1 MGFSAKRI
9 PFISPI
15 LFVTATLL
23 IAGAYNNASFAQ
35 DQEGR
40 YTQAWRGEPLADV
53 LEEFS
58 TMAMFPL
65 SFDPLLVDG
74 KRVFC
79 VSQNQSVTEVLNCIL
94 VGSGLDFIIRSS
106 GTFVI
111 VPRTQG
117 DPLFGNL
124 RGIVVDEETEQPVS
138 NAHILLV
145 EASDVEHGRT
155 ANQNGI
161 FLFSELLPG
170 SYAMTVSH
178 LGYKRATSII
188 KVEAGADKRT
198 VVTLRYQAI
207 PVTPIVIDGIGM
219 QPSSTLLGS
228 SVSSQAELT
237 NALEAGTAGILRGI
251 DAMPGVRVNDAT
263 ADIHIQGGEAGEHQ
277 FRLDGAPVFIPLN
290 VARIIGPFSPF
301 ALGKITV
308 HKAGFGVSLGSQI
321 AGIIE
326 AEHDLSA
333 PIARSGSRVRN
344 RLVFQIDPL
353 SSNARFNASWS
364 RPDGFHVTYMS
375 AARIGMWELSAPPS
389 LKGLL
394 NDWNTIDT
402 FLLSAFAERNT
413 PFANLP
419 PKGQP
424 SIGFFDWHN
433 ALKIRLNGL
442 RTLYISSYWGSSH
455 LGNDLSNVDLLGE
468 DGPEQ
473 SSSTDLSEFK
483 DVYRWQNGTGQA
495 RYEAVL
501 GPTTWASIQTR
512 ASFYRLRHDFMAPD
526 DFTLDSAED
535 DGNRVFELALDAT
548 LEFLPRSGR
557 HDMEFGADFIFTD
570 SRFFVAG
577 TQLLPL
583 NHTSSGWRSSFYVQN
598 KLQLGRHTLF
608 ETGARITYLNSRQT
622 LYFEPRMSA
631 RFDWQ
636 DTSVGGVSLFVGTGL
651 YRQFV
656 SQFDIS
662 SRSPR
667 TFVSSTR
674 FWMGTDHSVE
684 PPKAGHLAAELL
696 IIPSDKWSF
705 RVESHY
711 KKLYHVLSLDY
722 SADVTDPSL
731 SLDQASFLKPS
742 HGYSFGYAA
751 LVSRKIGLGRM
762 RIRYDYTESKRTI
775 QDLYRNAELSVP
787 WNEPYR
793 FEVGLDLIPMR
804 HTVVLARWRSSW
816 GRKWGYRQAY
826 YDFLGAHLND
836 LDALLEDM
844 RANGVSP
851 DAVRRVERQVGH
863 YDLTHPESHGLPPI
877 HQLDL
882 SVAYSIPFERI
893 ALQIRADL
901 INVFDSRNTAEW
913 RFELDEESYFGLD
926 EPGTSGLLNR
936 ANRPLLPRVF
946 TLAAK
951 VTW

>member
-1 MGFSAKRI
+1 MGLSAKRI
-9 PFISPI
+9 PFILSV
-15 LFVTATLL
+15 LLVTAVYMF
-23 IAGAYNNASFAQ
+23 AGVQINTSVAQ
-35 DQEGR
+35 DREVS
-40 YTQAWRGEPLADV
+40 YTIAWRGDALADV
-53 LEEFS
+53 LEKFS

-65 SFDPLLVDG
+65 SFDPLLVEG

-79 VSQNQSVTEVLNCIL
+79 VSRNQSVTEVLTCIL

-111 VPRTQG
+111 VPRIEG
-117 DPLFGNL
+117 EPLFGNL
-124 RGIVVDEETEQPVS
+124 RGIVVDAETEQPVS
-138 NAHILLV
+138 NAHVLLV
-145 EASDVEHGRT
+145 EASNVAHGRT
-155 ANQNGI
+155 ANKNGI

-178 LGYKRATSII
+178 LGYGRETTVID
-188 KVEAGADKRT
+188 VEAGADRRT

-207 PVTPIVIDGIGM
+207 PVAPIVIDGIGM

-228 SVSSQAELT
+228 SVATQTELT
-237 NALEAGTAGILRGI
+237 NTLQAGTAGILRGI

-263 ADIHIQGGEAGEHQ
+263 ADVHIQGGEAGEHQ

-290 VARIIGPFSPF
+290 VASIIGPFSPF

-321 AGIIE
+321 AGVIE

-333 PIARSGSRVRN
+333 PVARAGSGFRN
-344 RLVFQIDPL
+344 RLIFQIDPL
-353 SSNARFNASWS
+353 STNARFNASWS
-364 RPDGFHVTYMS
+364 RPDGFHATYMS
-375 AARIGMWELSAPPS
+375 AARIGMWGLSAPTS
-389 LKGLL
+389 LQRLL
-394 NDWNTIDT
+394 NDWNTVDT

-442 RTLYISSYWGSSH
+442 RTLYISSYWGSSN
-455 LGNDLSNVDLLGE
+455 LGNDLSDVDLLG
-468 DGPEQ
+468 DPDQ
-473 SSSTDLSEFK
+473 NPDTDLSRFK
-483 DVYRWQNGTGQA
+483 DVYRWENGTGQA

-501 GPTTWASIQTR
+501 GPTTLASLQSR
-512 ASFYRLRHDFMAPD
+512 ASFYRLRHEFMAPHE
-526 DFTLDSAED
+526 FTVDSAED
-535 DGNRVFELALDAT
+535 DGNRVFELALDAR

-557 HDMEFGADFIFTD
+557 HDMEFGADLIFTD

-583 NHTSSGWRSSFYVQN
+583 NHSSSGWRSSLYAQN
-598 KLQLGRHTLF
+598 KMQLGRHTVL
-608 ETGARITYLNSRQT
+608 ESGARITYLDSRNT
-622 LYFEPRMSA
+622 LYFEPRLSA

-636 DTSVGGVSLFVGTGL
+636 DTSLGGVSLFVGTGL

-656 SQFDIS
+656 SQFDVS

-674 FWMGTDHSVE
+674 FWMGTDRTVK

-722 SADVTDPSL
+722 SADVTEASV
-731 SLDQASFLKPS
+731 SMDQSSFLKPS
-742 HGYSFGYAA
+742 RGYTFGYAA
-751 LVSRKIGLGRM
+751 LASRKIGLGTVRL
-762 RIRYDYTESKRTI
+762 RYDYTESKRTI
-775 QDLYRNAELSVP
+775 KDLFRNEELTVP

-793 FEVGLDLIPMR
+793 FEVSLDVIPVR
-804 HTVVLARWRSSW
+804 HFFVLARWKSSW
-816 GRKWGYRQAY
+816 GRKWGYRKAY

-851 DAVRRVERQVGH
+851 DAVRRVQRQVEH
-863 YDLTHPESHGLPPI
+863 YDLTHPESHRLPPI

-882 SVAYSIPFERI
+882 SIAYSIPMNRL

-901 INVFDSRNTAEW
+901 INVFDTGNTAEW
-913 RFELDEESYFGLD
+913 RFELDEESYFGLN
-926 EPGTSGLLNR
+926 EPGTSGLLDR
-936 ANRPLLPRVF
+936 GNRPLLPRVF